1 MYCGRQVHTGFCKTG
16 VIRTKPETNP
26 ECPLYKRTD
35 FIRKVEI
42 WWIHKHGGTTGLC
55 LSFKMKN
62 RRIKMSPPPTLQ
74 IQNFTIKENRQIAKK
89 NTLDPTFGAG
99 CFVIRKKIRKRL
111 QLSSGSNLR
120 PHLLQLSWTAQP
132 CHLGRQ
138 SNNQNGNLRW
148 HLPLGVPPPPPP

>member
-55 LSFKMKN
+55 LSFKMKS

-89 NTLDPTFGAG
+89 KHVGPYFWGRVLCNKKKNPEKTSAEFWVKPPAPFTLAVLDSPT
-99 CFVIRKKIRKRL
+99 
-111 QLSSGSNLR
+111 LSLR
-120 PHLLQLSWTAQP
+120 E
-132 CHLGRQ
+132 
-138 SNNQNGNLRW
+138 
-148 HLPLGVPPPPPP
+148 VVK